1 VAIGLPKPGRP
12 RDPAIRDEMLIADLR
27 TVHQQNFFRL
37 RGQEVAMRRRG
48 WQIGRELTGRLMRG
62 CRAGP
67 TRQAGVHHH
76 RRPGRGHTGG
86 SGGSPLHPTGCGWR
100 TSPNGTCAGSRYT
113 AFVTDAATKAIVG
126 WAGGGHDAHRGSA
139 VAGVQSCGV
148 ASGFRSIRVGASFR
162 PRFVPTAGDTPAATP
177 ALPLPKTA
185 VGALAVPATAD
196 RATASQADPPNPT
209 RSVVP
214 HHNSSPSRYCD
225 GRLNEN

>member
-1 VAIGLPKPGRP
+1 LLHAVGCGREFLAARGYRAAKARPP

-27 TVHQQNFFRL
+27 TVHQQNFSRL

-86 SGGSPLHPTGCGWR
+86 SGGSPLHRTGYGWR

-113 AFVTDAATKAIVG
+113 AFVTDAATKATVG

-162 PRFVPTAGDTPAATP
+162 PRFAPLPATP
-177 ALPLPKTA
+177 GRHSGITLPKPLS
-185 VGALAVPATAD
+185 VLSPCQ
-196 RATASQADPPNPT
+196 RQPT
-209 RSVVP
+209 
-214 HHNSSPSRYCD
+214 
-225 GRLNEN
+225 G

>member
-1 VAIGLPKPGRP
+1 MIAFSDACRGLFGVELICCTLSAAVGSFSPHVAIGPPKPSRP
-12 RDPAIRDEMLIADLR
+12 GTRRSATRWSSPICALCTSR
-27 TVHQQNFFRL
+27 TFSRL

-86 SGGSPLHPTGCGWR
+86 SGGSPLHRTGYGWR

-113 AFVTDAATKAIVG
+113 AFVTDAATKATVG

-162 PRFVPTAGDTPAATP
+162 PRFAPLPATP
-177 ALPLPKTA
+177 GRHSGITLPKPLS
-185 VGALAVPATAD
+185 VLSPCQ
-196 RATASQADPPNPT
+196 RQPT
-209 RSVVP
+209 
-214 HHNSSPSRYCD
+214 
-225 GRLNEN
+225 G